1 MCNTHADDDHIRY
14 VCGIHMFNTHVSTH
28 MCVEDTYVYPYV
40 CVHTQALDV
49 MGEFVNDD
57 THDTRDTRDIYYA
70 HDTHD
75 THDTPVTHM

>member
-40 CVHTQALDV
+40 CVHT
-49 MGEFVNDD
+49 
-57 THDTRDTRDIYYA
+57 
-70 HDTHD
+70 
-75 THDTPVTHM
+75 